1 MKELYKEIKETNLGL
16 FFLPDLS
23 LSGPTKFVYLWLL
36 VFTFSMVRDDGL
48 ALSRLSPFETNKMKD
63 DIAKIFGKNGL
74 RITIHS
80 NLKVVDYL
88 GVILDLMTGLHQA
101 SLCPC

>member
-1 MKELYKEIKETNLGL
+1 MAPCIYFLHGL
-16 FFLPDLS
+16 C
-23 LSGPTKFVYLWLL
+23 
-36 VFTFSMVRDDGL
+36 RDDGL

-80 NLKVVDYL
+80 NLKVVDFL
-88 GVILDLMTGLHQA
+88 GVTLDLMTGLHQA